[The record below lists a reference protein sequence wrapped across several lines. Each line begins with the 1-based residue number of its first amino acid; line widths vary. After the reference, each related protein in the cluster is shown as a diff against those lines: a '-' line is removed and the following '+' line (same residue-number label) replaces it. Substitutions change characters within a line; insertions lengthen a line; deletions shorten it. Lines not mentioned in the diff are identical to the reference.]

1 MGSFAEHLIER
12 NAVSPEQLGRALQAK
27 RLYGGRLGSN
37 LVETGALE
45 AAELS
50 ARLSEYLGV
59 PPPPGSWLAER
70 SAKAEKTVPSELI
83 HRHKIVPLRVEKRTL
98 HVAALD
104 PHDAALREALDQ
116 ATDLKVEIW
125 VLPELRIY
133 SLLGKRYGIRRER
146 SVSLSQLAEQARR
159 RREARAPAAAPEPD
173 PEEKERRALG
183 IAPLEEGEEL
193 VGETFFSDLHAR
205 HLPGNAD
212 SSPAEGLPPLD
223 DSLFEPIEPAP
234 PELPE
239 APAEAMDP
247 HELTAPAEVAAPSVA
262 PTCAHPFVLEQ
273 AIASAPD
280 RQTLIDSVLE
290 LACAHAESSAF
301 LVLDDG
307 MLAGQRARVEGET
320 RTLAG
325 VRVRCRPESALAG
338 AMASGEPFRGT
349 PGASVDEGLLAELG
363 RLEAAELAFLPI
375 QLGDLAVAVLC
386 VDGGAHPL
394 GETAFAALGALA
406 RIASE
411 RWEQLTL
418 GPGR

>member
-45 AAELS
+45 AAELT

-59 PPPPGSWLAER
+59 PPPPGSWLTER
-70 SAKAEKTVPSELI
+70 SPKADNAVSSELV

-159 RREARAPAAAPEPD
+159 RREARAPADAPEPD
-173 PEEKERRALG
+173 PEEQQRRALG
-183 IAPLEEGEEL
+183 ITPLEEGEEL
-193 VGETFFSDLHAR
+193 VGETFFSDLHAK
-205 HLPGNAD
+205 HLPGNAG
-212 SSPAEGLPPLD
+212 SSPVEGLPPLD
-223 DSLFEPIEPAP
+223 DSLFEPIEPP
-234 PELPE
+234 PETRE
-239 APAEAMDP
+239 APVEAMDP
-247 HELTAPAEVAAPSVA
+247 HELPDPSSTLVEPQPQAA
-262 PTCAHPFVLEQ
+262 AHSFALEQ
-273 AIASAPD
+273 AILRSPD
-280 RQTLIDSVLE
+280 REGLIDSVLE
-290 LACAHAESSAF
+290 LASSHSQSSVI

-307 MLAGQRARVEGET
+307 MLKGQRARIEGET
-320 RTLAG
+320 RELLG
-325 VRVRCRPESALAG
+325 LQLHCRPESALAG
-338 AMASGEPFRGT
+338 AMASGEPFRGA
-349 PGASVDEGLLAELG
+349 PARSVDEGLLAELG
-363 RLEAAELAFLPI
+363 RKDAAELAVLPI
-375 QLGDLAVAVLC
+375 RLGDLVVAVLC
-386 VDGGAHPL
+386 ADGGAHPL
-394 GETAFAALGALA
+394 GRISFAALREVAQL
-406 RIASE
+406 ASE
-411 RWEQLTL
+411 RWEYLTL